1 MSEQWYYTKGRQKV
15 GPISADELKQL
26 AASGQLSRTDLVW
39 TDGMPEWI
47 PAAKRKGLFANRA
60 FPSFSHIPKRIA
72 AGRQFFFR
80 DQKLHHAAGRPKQIR
95 DR

>member
-47 PAAKRKGLFANRA
+47 PAAKRKGLFGNRVI
-60 FPSFSHIPKRIA
+60 SFLPRLAGKTKKRFWSSLPDSLKPVMLGSA
-72 AGRQFFFR
+72 HQ
-80 DQKLHHAAGRPKQIR
+80 
-95 DR
+95 